1 MNELKI
7 SHCKLDSQ
15 ANIIEFDDNFS
26 KTFNLEGHIKLS
38 FKSVFN
44 ITHTAL
50 YAMKPGDKKS
60 FIMFYNTT
68 INQSDKPNALLMM
81 YLVAHKKDDGYTVSL
96 TNWLNWLHNVR
107 SSLENSY
114 LAMSE
119 FNNTVN
125 QNDFNKISDA
135 ACYKALYPLLTY
147 LPNKSSNGVN
157 QISLYEV
164 MRVFMQLRD
173 MNYSR
178 DYSRNINSRIR
189 TSLKKDYGHNHSD
202 AIDVIKNQSLLNI
215 DFDGEILI
223 PNTVLANNIIIP
235 ISHDYFLVS
244 ILKALK

>member
-1 MNELKI
+1 
-7 SHCKLDSQ
+7 
-15 ANIIEFDDNFS
+15 
-26 KTFNLEGHIKLS
+26 
-38 FKSVFN
+38 
-44 ITHTAL
+44 
-50 YAMKPGDKKS
+50 
-60 FIMFYNTT
+60 
-68 INQSDKPNALLMM
+68 
-81 YLVAHKKDDGYTVSL
+81 
-96 TNWLNWLHNVR
+96 
-107 SSLENSY
+107 
-114 LAMSE
+114 MSE

-215 DFDGEILI
+215 NFDGEILI